1 MKPLALIMFLLS
13 AVCALSSCATPPA
26 MASGVSD
33 YIGAWAV
40 ALCDGRQDGQPCGTF
55 DLYLT
60 QDAQG
65 RICGQHFVATP
76 GLGRL
81 DESDPS
87 TVLGIVEQDTAV
99 VVIRSTRN
107 DARYMARLSMRDG
120 RLRWHRIGL
129 VVPGADD
136 EPPVIPD
143 SATLERSAQ
152 DEKHRYL
159 ASMVESGCRWPD
171 WGE

>member
-1 MKPLALIMFLLS
+1 MKPLASLMFLLS

-33 YIGAWAV
+33 YSGAWAV

-55 DLYLT
+55 DLYLA

-87 TVLGIVEQDTAV
+87 TVLGTVEQDAAV

-136 EPPVIPD
+136 EPPIFPERAVFERYD
-143 SATLERSAQ
+143 SGAKREYVARMA
-152 DEKHRYL
+152 
-159 ASMVESGCRWPD
+159 ESGCRWPD
-171 WGE
+171 